1 MRAVN
6 LLPPDT
12 RGASK
17 ASAELGAGPEAT
29 GGAGAF
35 VVLGVLAACVAGVAG
50 HVLINNT
57 IKQRQADLTEVTQR
71 AQALQSQ
78 ANQLKPYADFDSMAK
93 ARVQTVK
100 DLAGSRF
107 DWEQTL
113 RDLARA
119 IPADVTLKSLTGDI
133 STDAGGGGSTLRTA
147 IAAPAITIAGLRPRA
162 ARGRPPDGA
171 PARHR
176 RGHPRVAQQ
185 VDRREDRRRGRRR
198 RRDGDRAAQR
208 HAVRRRASVPSF
220 EMVMFFEKDAAAVA
234 TTPTTSSGT
243 VSATPTPTPTADARG
258 RHGGHR
264 PRPRPRPPAPG
275 RGDPVSRYTRIAD
288 RGRRLRP
295 APSTATGRS
304 TSRPSA
310 PRPPSSSRRSPRRRP
325 SSRRPRR

>member
-50 HVLINNT
+50 HVLTDNT

-71 AQALQSQ
+71 ASRRFRARPTSSSRT
-78 ANQLKPYADFDSMAK
+78 PTSTSMAK

-107 DWEQTL
+107 DWEQAL
-113 RDLARA
+113 RDLSRA

-133 STDAGGGGSTLRTA
+133 STGAGGGGSPLRSA

-176 RGHPRVAQQ
+176 RRHPRVAEQ
-185 VDRREDRRRGRRR
+185 VHRRASSTRQRRSPASDATEIEQRNATPCGMRQASRLRAGHVLREGRRRGRHDPDDSARHR
-198 RRDGDRAAQR
+198 ERD
-208 HAVRRRASVPSF
+208 P
-220 EMVMFFEKDAAAVA
+220 
-234 TTPTTSSGT
+234 
-243 VSATPTPTPTADARG
+243 PTPTPVRDAD
-258 RHGGHR
+258 
-264 PRPRPRPPAPG
+264 
-275 RGDPVSRYTRIAD
+275 
-288 RGRRLRP
+288 
-295 APSTATGRS
+295 
-304 TSRPSA
+304 
-310 PRPPSSSRRSPRRRP
+310 
-325 SSRRPRR
+325 RPRRHDGATTTTTTTTQSQGGATP